1 MPHQDSVLRQLLKH
15 IPWTAFD
22 RLVTTHAADEGVRRF
37 DSRQHLIAL
46 LYGQLSGAGGLR
58 ATVCGLESQ
67 QARLYHAGGKSVAR
81 STMSDANKSRPP
93 ALLNDLFSLLLQ
105 QASRPTRRKLAET
118 TYLIDATPLPLDTR
132 SADWSRFSHDVCG
145 AKLHVIY
152 DPQGD
157 RPSYAAL
164 TPARVNDVTVAQQMP
179 IEPGATYVF
188 DLCYYDYAWWASLDA
203 KGCRLVTRFKTN
215 TPLELIRELEVPAG
229 GDILSDRIG
238 LLPRR
243 QTKNRRNPM
252 GGPVREVRVRIEG
265 KRELRLLSNDLDASA
280 QEIADLYKRRW
291 RIELFFRWLKQNLR
305 IRKFV
310 GTSENAVRLQIAAA
324 LIAFLLLRLAQATQT
339 RIMSPLAFV
348 RLVRDNLMRRRSIAD
363 LLPADDPP
371 PSQSPQL
378 TLKWC

>member
-1 MPHQDSVLRQLLKH
+1 MIKALRSA
-15 IPWTAFD
+15 AF
-22 RLVTTHAADEGVRRF
+22 
-37 DSRQHLIAL
+37 
-46 LYGQLSGAGGLR
+46 
-58 ATVCGLESQ
+58 
-67 QARLYHAGGKSVAR
+67 
-81 STMSDANKSRPP
+81 
-93 ALLNDLFSLLLQ
+93 LFSLALLVPSAPAEAATCPNSGLRMSSVAFETAKGRFTSKLEVAATAEE
-105 QASRPTRRKLAET
+105 QACGMMFRDRMPPGTGMAFPMQPPRATGFWMEN
-118 TYLIDATPLPLDTR
+118 TPLPLDTR

-157 RPSYAAL
+157 RPIYAAL

-188 DLCYYDYAWWASLDA
+188 DLGYYDYAWWASLDA

-339 RIMSPLAFV
+339 RVTSPLAFV

>member
-1 MPHQDSVLRQLLKH
+1 MPHHDSVFRQLLKH
-15 IPWTAFD
+15 IPWAAFD
-22 RLVTTHAADEGVRRF
+22 RLVAAHGADEGIRRF
-37 DSRQHLIAL
+37 DSRKHLVAL

-67 QARLYHAGGKSVAR
+67 RTRLYHSGGKPVAR
-81 STMSDANKSRPP
+81 STMSDANARRP
-93 ALLNDLFSLLLQ
+93 AGLLCDLFGTLLQ
-105 QASRPTRRKLAET
+105 QATRQTRRKLAET
-118 TYLIDATPLPLDTR
+118 TYLIDSTPLPLDTR

-157 RPSYAAL
+157 RPIYAAL
-164 TPARVNDVTVAQQMP
+164 TAARVNDVTAAQTMP

-188 DLCYYDYAWWASLDA
+188 DLGYYDYGWWASLDA
-203 KGCRLVTRFKTN
+203 QGCRLVTRFKTN
-215 TPLELIRELEVPAG
+215 TPLTLVEELEVPAG

-238 LLPRR
+238 FLPVR
-243 QTKNRRNPM
+243 QARNRRNPM
-252 GGPVREVRVRIEG
+252 GEPVREVRVRIEEN
-265 KRELRLLSNDLDASA
+265 RELRLLTNDLDASA

-310 GTSENAVRLQIAAA
+310 GVSENAVRLQIAAA
-324 LIAFLLLRLAQATQT
+324 LIAYLLLRLAQATQT
-339 RIMSPLAFV
+339 RVKSPLAFV

-363 LLPADDPP
+363 LLRPDDPP
-371 PSQSPQL
+371 PPTSSQLAIQWS
-378 TLKWC
+378 

>member
-93 ALLNDLFSLLLQ
+93 ALLNDLFSLLLH

-157 RPSYAAL
+157 RPIYAAL

-188 DLCYYDYAWWASLDA
+188 DLGYYDYAWWASLDA

-215 TPLELIRELEVPAG
+215 TPLELIRELEIPAG

-339 RIMSPLAFV
+339 RITSPLAFV